1 MYGFKELMVL
11 PVEAGEDELIKY
23 RRMKHRKTDTTSEST
38 DWVCGECNCEP
49 CTCGNDIDEALTMAQ
64 RRKRSLSA
72 RKYQAKLKLGR
83 KRAAMKIADKGRLMK
98 RARKAARKVLIKKLM
113 KVDDKGKQTAARKQE
128 IEKRLDKMGPA
139 IDRIAKKLLPQVRKA
154 ELAKKRGK

>member
-23 RRMKHRKTDTTSEST
+23 RRMRHRKTDTTSESV
-38 DWVCGECNCEP
+38 DV
-49 CTCGNDIDEALTMAQ
+49 DEALTMAQ

-83 KRAAMKIADKGRLMK
+83 KRAAMKIADNPRLMK
-98 RARKAARKVLIKKLM
+98 RARKAARNILIKKLM
-113 KVDDKGKQTAARKQE
+113 KVDNKGEQTAARKQE

-139 IDRIAKKLLPQVRKA
+139 IERIAKRLLPKVRKA